1 MIDISMLAPAA
12 QVPASQGN
20 GMVANSTKES
30 APGAQGFLRL
40 FEIVLDGMPRP
51 VKPES
56 GELLAGSSASAA
68 DPDALLAG
76 ANVAMDVLAPD
87 ASALPD
93 AASLQIANLLRGLG
107 FDVDANQIMA
117 LGPLDRMQLD
127 QAMEFLQRGLEAGMA
142 TGELLENA
150 SFLMPREWDYQG
162 PQSSSIPR
170 SEGLAVSAPEAQGL
184 DPAQILAATEAV
196 RQMLALSMPGAVA
209 AQPNEGRSVQNTSVA
224 TAPGA
229 QGDGSNA
236 LTKLDAAAMDPVLM
250 NTAAVNAAPTIVA
263 VANAARVADAASSV
277 PSKVG
282 SATTPDGSRLSSE
295 GDPIPATE
303 TDAPTVLASA
313 FRQVPNRP
321 DRSSSSRG
329 VDPAI
334 RIPTAQA
341 SDPTVAGLAKTAQ
354 VERPEAIANSAPSVE
369 AGARGT
375 DASNALSL
383 AMRAQ
388 APPAESRIATAEGVK
403 PGSMASEFIGRQ
415 VLEKVDVHLRQG
427 KRELTV
433 RLWPDELGEVRLSL
447 RIGEADKLDARI
459 LVQNEGVR
467 QALLDA
473 TPQLREA
480 LARHGMDL
488 GRLSVNVDS
497 GRSEAHLAE
506 GDRRD
511 PGGRE
516 GRRETPQRGW
526 REQEIEYA
534 GALALG
540 VDSGIRDGRNT
551 LDMWS

>member
-12 QVPASQGN
+12 QAPASPGN
-20 GMVANSTKES
+20 ALVANSTKES
-30 APGAQGFLRL
+30 APGAKGFLRL

-51 VKPES
+51 VQPES
-56 GELLAGSSASAA
+56 GDVLQMPTGSAM
-68 DPDALLAG
+68 DPQALLAG
-76 ANVAMDVLAPD
+76 TAGSLDALAPETTTI
-87 ASALPD
+87 PD
-93 AASLQIANLLRGLG
+93 AASLQIANLLQGLG

-117 LGPLDRMQLD
+117 LGPLDRLQLD

-162 PQSSSIPR
+162 PQNSSIPR
-170 SEGLAVSAPEAQGL
+170 SEGLAVSSPEAQGL

-209 AQPNEGRSVQNTSVA
+209 TQPTAEPTIQATGAAASVA
-224 TAPGA
+224 AIAKDGTASDSDATGA
-229 QGDGSNA
+229 SRES
-236 LTKLDAAAMDPVLM
+236 DPTTV
-250 NTAAVNAAPTIVA
+250 TESDI
-263 VANAARVADAASSV
+263 
-277 PSKVG
+277 PSLLQAG
-282 SATTPDGSRLSSE
+282 A
-295 GDPIPATE
+295 
-303 TDAPTVLASA
+303 
-313 FRQVPNRP
+313 RQVPNRP
-321 DRSSSSRG
+321 DRSASSQAR
-329 VDPAI
+329 DPAI
-334 RIPTAQA
+334 QISAAQSA
-341 SDPTVAGLAKTAQ
+341 DPTVSVATKAAQ
-354 VERPEAIANSAPSVE
+354 AEGPEASANAAPAAESAS
-369 AGARGT
+369 RST

-383 AMRAQ
+383 SMRAH
-388 APPAESRIATAEGVK
+388 APQAESRIATAEGVK

-433 RLWPDELGEVRLSL
+433 RLWPEELGEVRLSL

-480 LARHGMDL
+480 LARHGMEL

-497 GRSEAHLAE
+497 GRSEAQMAE

-511 PGGRE
+511 PGGRD

-526 REQEIEYA
+526 REQEMEYA

>member
-20 GMVANSTKES
+20 GMAANSTKES

-51 VKPES
+51 VQPES
-56 GELLAGSSASAA
+56 GEVLPGSSASAT
-68 DPDALLAG
+68 DPNALLAG
-76 ANVAMDVLAPD
+76 ANVATDVLAPEV
-87 ASALPD
+87 SAFPD
-93 AASLQIANLLRGLG
+93 ATSLQIANLLRGLG

-127 QAMEFLQRGLEAGMA
+127 QAMEFLQRGLEAGMP

-162 PQSSSIPR
+162 PQNSSIPR

-184 DPAQILAATEAV
+184 GSAQILAATEAV
-196 RQMLALSMPGAVA
+196 RQMLASSMPGVVA
-209 AQPNEGRSVQNTSVA
+209 AQPTSEPSVQNTGVA
-224 TAPGA
+224 TAPGVA
-229 QGDGSNA
+229 NDGSNTTT
-236 LTKLDAAAMDPVLM
+236 L
-250 NTAAVNAAPTIVA
+250 NTAAMTSTAMNSAVTIAAGMKAPQVA
-263 VANAARVADAASSV
+263 AVGSRES
-277 PSKVG
+277 SKVG
-282 SATTPDGSRLSSE
+282 SASTPEATTVSSE
-295 GDPIPATE
+295 GERTTSTESDTPAVV
-303 TDAPTVLASA
+303 PSA
-313 FRQVPNRP
+313 ARQGPNRP
-321 DRSSSSRG
+321 DRSASSQV
-329 VDPAI
+329 VDPSL
-334 RIPTAQA
+334 RIPSAQV
-341 SDPTVAGLAKTAQ
+341 SDPTVSVAAKAAQ
-354 VERPEAIANSAPSVE
+354 AEGPEASAKAPPALES
-369 AGARGT
+369 GARPT
-375 DASNALSL
+375 DVSNALSL
-383 AMRAQ
+383 SMRTH
-388 APPAESRIATAEGVK
+388 APQDDSRIATAEGVK

-480 LARHGMDL
+480 LARHGMEL

-497 GRSEAHLAE
+497 GRSEAQLAE

-516 GRRETPQRGW
+516 GRREAPQRGW